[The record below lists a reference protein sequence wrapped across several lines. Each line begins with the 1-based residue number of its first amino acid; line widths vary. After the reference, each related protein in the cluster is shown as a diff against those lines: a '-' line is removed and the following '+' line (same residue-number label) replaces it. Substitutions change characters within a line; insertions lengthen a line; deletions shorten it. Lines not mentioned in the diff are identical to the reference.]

1 MIEYDPAHVPL
12 NIESKGKRIAA
23 ISILD
28 AGKRRPKSPRTS
40 GILFL
45 MKMLISVAAPCHPQE
60 KS

>member
-28 AGKRRPKSPRTS
+28 AGKRRPKSLELRRYYS
-40 GILFL
+40 
-45 MKMLISVAAPCHPQE
+45 
-60 KS
+60 